1 MERQVFIVDDQEED
15 TRLDLYL
22 SNQMDQLSRSF
33 IQKLIEQEKIK
44 INGQGEK
51 LKKYKV
57 KENDVIEIEIPLP
70 EKLDIQ
76 PENIPVPIIFED
88 DDVVIV
94 DKPQEMV
101 VHPAPGNYTGTLVN
115 ALLYHCKTLSSIN
128 GIIRPGIV
136 HRIDKDTSGLLM
148 VAKNDK
154 AHRCLA
160 EQLKEHSIHRVYAA
174 VVYGNIKEDRGTI
187 DAPIGRHPVDRL
199 KMAVTD
205 RNSKNAI
212 THFEVLKRFGNY
224 TLIEVKLET
233 GRTHQIRVHMAY
245 IQHPLV
251 GDPVYGLKKEKF
263 NLKGQALHAKE
274 LGFVHPSTG
283 LYMEFKSPLPDYF
296 HKLLQIIENSSRQS

>member
-22 SNQMDQLSRSF
+22 SNQLDQLSRSF

-44 INGQGEK
+44 INGKQEK

-57 KENDVIEIEIPLP
+57 KENDVVEIEIPLP
-70 EKLDIQ
+70 ERLDIK
-76 PENIPVPIIFED
+76 PENIPIHIIYED
-88 DDVVIV
+88 EDVVIV
-94 DKPQEMV
+94 DKPQGMV
-101 VHPAPGNYTGTLVN
+101 VHPAPGNYSGTLVN

-128 GIIRPGIV
+128 GVIRPGIV

-154 AHRCLA
+154 AHRSLA

-174 VVYGNIKEDRGTI
+174 LVHGNIREEKGTI

-199 KMAVTD
+199 KMTVTD
-205 RNSKNAI
+205 KNSKNAV
-212 THFEVLKRFGNY
+212 THFEVQQRFGNY
-224 TLIEVKLET
+224 TLIEAKLET

-251 GDPVYGLKKEKF
+251 GDPVYGLKKEKYH
-263 NLKGQALHAKE
+263 LQGQALHAKE
-274 LGFVHPSTG
+274 LGFLHPSTSK
-283 LYMEFKSPLPDYF
+283 YMEFKSPLPDYF
-296 HKLLQIIENSSRQS
+296 QKLLQIIENSSRQN